1 MSTNIVEFKNEGDF
15 QASHAACDWLR
26 KRGFSVGSMKGDEPR
41 AIWHGDCYIS
51 KWRGLNPW
59 EKREM
64 HARMEGDA
72 RNGPVRIILLP
83 AATDAARA
91 AFALTD
97 AQAEPAPPKVDP
109 DNTIDGDAAVFAE
122 NGL

>member
-1 MSTNIVEFKNEGDF
+1 MTITTVEFKNEGDF
-15 QASHAACDWLR
+15 QASDAACDWLR
-26 KRGFSVGSMKGDEPR
+26 KRGFSVGSMQGDEPR

-59 EKREM
+59 EKRDM
-64 HARMEGDA
+64 HARLEGNA
-72 RNGPVRIILLP
+72 RNGPVRIILLA
-83 AATDAARA
+83 AATDTART

-97 AQAEPAPPKVDP
+97 DQA
-109 DNTIDGDAAVFAE
+109 DAAVFAE